1 MRTDENI
8 VVRRNKE
15 KIVSDKMILL
25 FFSLLFSITI
35 MFIFLIPQYE
45 QTKIKEME
53 IELIRKTLESKRDI
67 FIKIAS
73 FDRTYKDMSET
84 EINKMYDLLPDNN
97 NFEEHLANINKL
109 AKRNGIL
116 VKNISFSE
124 HEKQGSLAVNK
135 SNLETAEI
143 SFSTESSFPNFM
155 SFLSSLE
162 KNIPLVN
169 IDRISITKKNEGG
182 DKSEG
187 VIIDNNI
194 ETEIRLLFYYL

>member
-45 QTKIKEME
+45 QTRIKEME
-53 IELIRKTLESKRDI
+53 TELIRKTLESKRDI

-97 NFEEHLANINKL
+97 NFEEHLANIDKL

-116 VKNISFSE
+116 IKNISFSE
-124 HEKQGSLAVNK
+124 HKKQGGLAVNK

-143 SFSTESSFPNFM
+143 SFSAESSFPNFM

-169 IDRISITKKNEGG
+169 IDRISITKKNENG

-194 ETEIRLLFYYL
+194 ETEIKLLFYYL

>member
-1 MRTDENI
+1 
-8 VVRRNKE
+8 
-15 KIVSDKMILL
+15 
-25 FFSLLFSITI
+25 
-35 MFIFLIPQYE
+35 MFMFLIPQYE

-73 FDRTYKDMSET
+73 FNRTYKDVSEI

-97 NFEEHLANINKL
+97 NFEEHLANIDKL

-124 HEKQGSLAVNK
+124 HKKQGGLPVDK
-135 SNLETAEI
+135 SDLEIAEI

-155 SFLSSLE
+155 SFLDSLE

-169 IDRISITKKNEGG
+169 IDGISITKKDESS

-187 VIIDNNI
+187 AIIDNNI
-194 ETEIRLLFYYL
+194 EAETRLLFYHL

>member
-45 QTKIKEME
+45 QTRIKEME
-53 IELIRKTLESKRDI
+53 TELIRKTLESKRDI

-97 NFEEHLANINKL
+97 NFEEHLANIDKL

-116 VKNISFSE
+116 IKNISFSE
-124 HEKQGSLAVNK
+124 HEKQGGLTVNK

-143 SFSTESSFPNFM
+143 SFSAESSFPNFM

-169 IDRISITKKNEGG
+169 INRISITKKNESR

-194 ETEIRLLFYYL
+194 ETETRLLFYYL